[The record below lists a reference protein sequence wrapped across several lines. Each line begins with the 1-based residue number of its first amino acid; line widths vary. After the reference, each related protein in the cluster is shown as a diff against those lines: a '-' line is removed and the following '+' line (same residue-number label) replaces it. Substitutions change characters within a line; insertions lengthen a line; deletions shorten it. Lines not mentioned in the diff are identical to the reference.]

1 MAGRGEFSHIARV
14 PIFVISAVGGFESLA
29 FSCIRA
35 TLGAMSITITTSNV
49 NGIRAAKRKGIETW
63 AAQHTP
69 NVWCMQEVRAPQNE
83 IDPILDEFAF
93 EYATAGAIGDQ
104 GELARTNEVCRVK
117 GRAGVALL
125 TDLAVTERRYG
136 LPGLDEDVDSGR
148 WIENDITT
156 PSGNRLTV
164 VCVYVHAG
172 NTDDPEKMRQKYRF
186 LDTMLVRMGE
196 LRDEAAH
203 GGRQAVLC
211 GDFNIA
217 HTPLD
222 IKNAKANEKHAGFLP
237 EERAYVDKWLGE
249 LEFVDVM
256 RSLSGDIQGPY
267 TWWSQRG
274 RAFDNN
280 VGWRI
285 DYQFATP
292 ELAESARG
300 FVIDKAPTYDSRWSD
315 HAPLSITYDV

>member
-1 MAGRGEFSHIARV
+1 M
-14 PIFVISAVGGFESLA
+14 
-29 FSCIRA
+29 
-35 TLGAMSITITTSNV
+35 TITITTSNV
-49 NGIRAAKRKGIETW
+49 NGIRAAKRKGIEQW
-63 AAQHTP
+63 AAKNTP
-69 NVWCMQEVRAPQNE
+69 DVWCMQEVRAPQNE
-83 IDPILDEFAF
+83 IDPIFDEFGF
-93 EYATAGAIGDQ
+93 EYATAGRIADQ
-104 GELARTNEVCRVK
+104 SGLDRMNEICRIK
-117 GRAGVALL
+117 GRAGVGLLSALPVI
-125 TDLAVTERRYG
+125 DKRYG
-136 LPGLDEDVDSGR
+136 LPGLAEDVDSGR
-148 WIENDITT
+148 WIEADVKT
-156 PSGNRLTV
+156 PQGYTVTV

-172 NTDDPEKMRQKYRF
+172 NTDDPEKMKQKYRF
-186 LDTMLVRMGE
+186 LDTMLVRMGQ

-203 GGRQAVLC
+203 GGKQAVLC

-256 RSLSGDIQGPY
+256 RSLCGDIQGPY

-292 ELAESARG
+292 ELAETARG
-300 FVIDKAPTYDSRWSD
+300 FVIDKAPTYDLRWSD
-315 HAPLSITYDV
+315 HAPLSIRPMPGNGRTHSDSQPVLSMGARLVTVATVMK